1 MTEIEIFCHLP
12 RFLAEIEHVLFAG
25 NLICLFTLCSNSNL
39 SSPSKLIDFCQIRR
53 PFHMKISFLCTDVLT
68 TYNTCKILPICFTFR
83 FEHWPSLCYQETIS
97 LPCGQVQLSL
107 GEKVFFLRFN
117 AVPVLNG
124 AFLAVDVTQRK
135 MLFPKIVSEKRS
147 WITLCF

>member
-39 SSPSKLIDFCQIRR
+39 SSPSKLVDFCQIRR
-53 PFHMKISFLCTDVLT
+53 PLHMKLPFLCADVLT
-68 TYNTCKILPICFTFR
+68 IFVR
-83 FEHWPSLCYQETIS
+83 FCQSVSLSGLNIDRLYAIKRPFHFHADRSSSAWARRC
-97 LPCGQVQLSL
+97 
-107 GEKVFFLRFN
+107 FLRFN

-124 AFLAVDVTQRK
+124 AFLAGDVTQRK
-135 MLFPKIVSEKRS
+135 DLEQHRVFNQNESVH
-147 WITLCF
+147 